1 MPRMKT
7 VDGDYIYVPTIIEY
21 PHAYEKAKKARII
34 ANANKTF
41 WNTYEDAD
49 EIEGFLKAGRIYD
62 EEGNF
67 KCFTDNFVGS
77 LACAYDSYG
86 KLSEKQVLAV
96 RKCIADRIARKAEW
110 ADKKAALDAKREHIG
125 NIGEKITLTVTCVHI
140 VEIDSTYG
148 TNYIHICEDANKNIV
163 IYKGSSLDFPG
174 KGGTATIRATV
185 KDHGV
190 RNGVKQTVIQRPKLV
205 Q

>member
-1 MPRMKT
+1 MPKMKT

-34 ANANKTF
+34 ANATKTF
-41 WNTYEDAD
+41 WDTYEDAAD
-49 EIEGFLKAGRIYD
+49 IESFLANGRVHNED
-62 EEGNF
+62 GDF
-67 KCFTDNFVGS
+67 KSYTDNFVGS
-77 LACAYDSYG
+77 LACAYDNYG

-110 ADKKAALDAKREHIG
+110 ANKQALINAQKQHIG
-125 NIGEKITLTVTCVHI
+125 TIGEKITVTITCVHI
-140 VEIDSTYG
+140 AVINGVYG
-148 TNYIHICEDANKNIV
+148 NNYIHICEDADKNII
-163 IYKGSSLDFPG
+163 IYKGNSLDFPT
-174 KGGTATIRATV
+174 KGNTATIRATV